1 MNKNSFLTLTFGDC
15 AENHVGMQK
24 IGEIASD
31 GFNFEDLTIFKE
43 RMEDL
48 GSHCDL
54 IKLNLEGINSE
65 DAYVLIVRDGVNK
78 ILNACS
84 EWDKNDMFEEQLNL
98 NVDKKALMYGRIV
111 NKNARYNL
119 CFNNESQEPDYING
133 KGRIIAFDE
142 VPITKCF
149 YEQLPLLFGD
159 KAENL
164 KIEGNYYYDIKKC
177 GIGFHGD
184 AERKK
189 VIGVRLGE
197 KSQPFHFQWFINSQP
212 IGERIILNINDGDI
226 YFMSE
231 KATGNDWK
239 IKKKYTLR
247 HATGATKFITI

>member
-54 IKLNLEGINSE
+54 IKLNLEGINAE

-119 CFNNESQEPDYING
+119 CFNNESPRRGSTFVTKKITEGLVKIKNNAQ
-133 KGRIIAFDE
+133 KVLKLTTTQLRQIIAE
-142 VPITKCF
+142 EASK
-149 YEQLPLLFGD
+149 Y
-159 KAENL
+159 
-164 KIEGNYYYDIKKC
+164 
-177 GIGFHGD
+177 
-184 AERKK
+184 KK
-189 VIGVRLGE
+189 VLE
-197 KSQPFHFQWFINSQP
+197 LEN
-212 IGERIILNINDGDI
+212 E
-226 YFMSE
+226 YF
-231 KATGNDWK
+231 KD
-239 IKKKYTLR
+239 
-247 HATGATKFITI
+247 